1 MVKLS
6 KEIAQQLKVVENLY
20 VVDIKSV
27 IKFIKVIIIKSVI
40 TEHPKTYC
48 KLSKTIK
55 RFRLKRFPK
64 YGL

>member
-6 KEIAQQLKVVENLY
+6 KQIAQQLKVVENL
-20 VVDIKSV
+20 VDIKSV
-27 IKFIKVIIIKSVI
+27 IRFIKVIIIKSVI

>member
-20 VVDIKSV
+20 IVDIKPV

-64 YGL
+64 YG

>member
-20 VVDIKSV
+20 IVDIKSV